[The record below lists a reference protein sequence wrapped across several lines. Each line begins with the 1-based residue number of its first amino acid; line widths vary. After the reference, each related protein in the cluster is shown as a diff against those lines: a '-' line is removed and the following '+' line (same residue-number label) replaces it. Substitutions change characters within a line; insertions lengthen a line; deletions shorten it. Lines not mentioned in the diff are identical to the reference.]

1 MARRGGMGA
10 TYDREGVQKSDVY
23 HTARNLTLTLKSY
36 IDEKKKVTWLRPIR
50 HTINYR
56 ITTITMIT
64 ERSVSIIESGLRV

>member
-36 IDEKKKVTWLRPIR
+36 IEEKKKSYLVETNPAHDQLWNHDDNNHRKKCEY
-50 HTINYR
+50 H
-56 ITTITMIT
+56 
-64 ERSVSIIESGLRV
+64 